1 MTTTLS
7 TEELGAL
14 LHQAPD
20 AVIFSDLDGTIQY
33 WNAAA
38 ERIWGHSVEQAM
50 GQNLDL
56 IIPEQFRDAH
66 WRGFERA
73 TSEGVTKF
81 QGQSLPT
88 RSMRADGSEIYVEL
102 SLSVVRDEAGGV
114 TGALAYARDITERFT
129 RDRETRRRL
138 RTLEQELETLRGKKE

>member
-1 MTTTLS
+1 MDITL
-7 TEELGAL
+7 TETEIRAL
-14 LHQAPD
+14 LDQAPD

-38 ERIWGHSVEQAM
+38 ERIFGHSVDAAV

-56 IIPEQFRDAH
+56 IIPEQFQEAH

-73 TSEGVTKF
+73 TGEGKTKF
-81 QGQSLPT
+81 EGQSLPT
-88 RSMRADGSEIYVEL
+88 RSMRADGTEIYVEL
-102 SLSVVRDEAGGV
+102 SFSVIRDGAGGV

-129 RDRETRRRL
+129 RDREARRRL
-138 RTLEQELETLRGKKE
+138 RDLQQEVETLRGNKQ